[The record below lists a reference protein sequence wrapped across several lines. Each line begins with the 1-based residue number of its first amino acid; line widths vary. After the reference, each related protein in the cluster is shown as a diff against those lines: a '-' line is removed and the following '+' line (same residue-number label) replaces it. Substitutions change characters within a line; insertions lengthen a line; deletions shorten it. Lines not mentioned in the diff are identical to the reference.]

1 MPNINDI
8 FPSKYLKAHELKGG
22 SPTVTIARVGVEQV
36 RSRQK
41 VDTKPV
47 LYFTG
52 KTKGLLLNKTMAQ
65 SVTQIA
71 KSALTE
77 QWIGVAVT
85 LYATT
90 AAFDKDVHDV
100 IRIKAPA
107 SSAKEGPT
115 THLSAQVRT
124 PPLPRIF
131 TDELEI
137 DLQDAGVRR

>member
-8 FPSKYLKAHELKGG
+8 FPSKYLKAHELKGT
-22 SPTVTIARVGVEQV
+22 SPTVTIERVGVEQV
-36 RSRQK
+36 RSRVK

-47 LYFTG
+47 LYFRG

-71 KSALTE
+71 GSALTE
-77 QWIGVAVT
+77 RWPGVAIT

-100 IRIKAPA
+100 IRIKAPVQA
-107 SSAKEGPT
+107 GITSTHIPERKPPT
-115 THLSAQVRT
+115 
-124 PPLPRIF
+124 LPRVF

-137 DLQDAGVRR
+137 DLQDGGRR

>member
-8 FPSKYLKAHELKGG
+8 FPSKYLKAHELKGT
-22 SPTVTIARVGVEQV
+22 SPTVTIERVGVEQV
-36 RSRQK
+36 RSRVK

-47 LYFTG
+47 LYFRG

-65 SVTQIA
+65 S
-71 KSALTE
+71 LTE
-77 QWIGVAVT
+77 IAQSPLTERWPGVAVT

-90 AAFDKDVHDV
+90 ATFDKAVHDV
-100 IRIKAPA
+100 IRIKAPVRLD
-107 SSAKEGPT
+107 KPTGP
-115 THLSAQVRT
+115 A
-124 PPLPRIF
+124 LPRVF